1 MKQILTVG
9 LLYFSLLGVNAQKL
23 NDSEV
28 PLIIKDAFA
37 KMYPGIKKASWNK
50 VDTIYIAS
58 FSDVNYKG
66 AVSFANDGK
75 WAERETVI
83 PAESIPVTIKNYLE
97 TNYKNEKI
105 SGAVKITKSSGEMRY
120 RVAVG
125 NKQILFTKEGDF
137 IKVNQSF

>member
-1 MKQILTVG
+1 MKQLLAVG
-9 LLYFSLLGVNAQKL
+9 LLYFSLAAVQAQKIT
-23 NDSEV
+23 DSEV
-28 PLIIKDAFA
+28 PVVIKDAFA
-37 KMYPGIKKASWNK
+37 KMYPGIKKASWSK

-58 FSDVNYKG
+58 FSDGNYKG

-75 WAERETVI
+75 WTERETVI
-83 PAESIPVTIKNYLE
+83 PVKSIPVNIKNYLE
-97 TNYKNEKI
+97 ANYKNEII

-137 IKVNQSF
+137 IKVSQSF